1 MPTFLRHRPDAGAGP
16 GALRSSLADAAYA
29 VEDRV
34 ALGAGSVADAVKWP
48 FQRIAWAIENHIVWP
63 IREETAGWSR
73 GTRAW
78 SVVALVLLAGGG
90 VAAGIAISN
99 PSSGATQVVT
109 LPGPGGASPTAHHA
123 AVRPSGPVLEG
134 IAPNFDSAAGAGNG
148 KSSGQ
153 EEVISSG
160 GATHGGEGVAAAGA
174 KAANEPTPAD
184 SESGAAASGPEV
196 AGPAAIKVARRFAD
210 AFVLYEIGKTSA
222 HVRKVFA
229 ETASPDL
236 AKALLRRPPRLPSNV
251 KVPKARVLN
260 VVVGPTRGDTYTL
273 SVSLLRVGVTSELR
287 LDMKRVPQEPGG
299 GSGDAPTGGSE
310 GEKELAWQVTDV
322 TG

>member
-1 MPTFLRHRPDAGAGP
+1 MPIFRRHRPDPGTGP
-16 GALRSSLADAAYA
+16 GALRSSLADAAFT
-29 VEDRV
+29 VEEY
-34 ALGAGSVADAVKWP
+34 L
-48 FQRIAWAIENHIVWP
+48 VWP
-63 IREETAGWSR
+63 IQERTGGWSR

-78 SVVALVLLAGGG
+78 SVMALVLLAAGG

-99 PSSGATQVVT
+99 PSSGTNPVPTLAGPTGAGAGSPASTHHEAT
-109 LPGPGGASPTAHHA
+109 
-123 AVRPSGPVLEG
+123 GPVLHGTAPSFAPEAGEG
-134 IAPNFDSAAGAGNG
+134 VPRSDESEVLRSETTTAAGAEKAGSTGSDSAAPQA
-148 KSSGQ
+148 
-153 EEVISSG
+153 
-160 GATHGGEGVAAAGA
+160 
-174 KAANEPTPAD
+174 
-184 SESGAAASGPEV
+184 GPEV

-222 HVRKVFA
+222 PVRKVFA

-260 VVVGPTRGDTYTL
+260 VVVGPTHGDTYTV
-273 SVSLLRVGVTSELR
+273 SASLLRVGSTSELR

-299 GSGDAPTGGSE
+299 
-310 GEKELAWQVTDV
+310 EKELAWQVTDV